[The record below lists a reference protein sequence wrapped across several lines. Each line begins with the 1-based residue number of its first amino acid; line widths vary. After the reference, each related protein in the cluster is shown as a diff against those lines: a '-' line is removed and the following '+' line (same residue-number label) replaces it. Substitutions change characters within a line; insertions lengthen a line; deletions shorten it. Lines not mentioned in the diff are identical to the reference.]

1 MLNKSFLQGRM
12 TKDPEIRQ
20 TNSGKAVALFAL
32 AVERDFKDSS
42 GERGV
47 DFINCVA
54 YDHVAEFIKNWFHKG
69 SMAVVVGRL
78 QIRDWTDREGNKRQS
93 SEIVC
98 ESVYFGDSK
107 RTELKPAG
115 APVNVQYTEP
125 DDADHGTLP
134 WE

>member
-32 AVERDFKDSS
+32 AVERDFKDSN

-54 YDHVAEFIKNWFHKG
+54 YDHCAEFIKNWFRKG

-78 QIRDWTDREGNKRQS
+78 QIRDWTDREGNKRYT

-98 ESVYFGDSK
+98 ESVYFGESK
-107 RTELKPAG
+107 KTLNPAG
-115 APVNVQYTEP
+115 EPVSVQYTEP
-125 DDADHGTLP
+125 EDADHGALP